1 VAARMGWVAQKVA
14 LGLTTDPTL
23 GFAPV
28 SVSWPVGT
36 IEAAEALDEIGF
48 PLDGPMRAAEAA
60 LKEAGKGK
68 RAKVVREALSTAG
81 RCGTHPGTRT
91 IVLTRDAPR
100 DAPAKNPITKG
111 RTHPRT
117 HRDAPPPGKRDAPR
131 VPLGTRCGPAPSTT
145 TTWSAPASSASP
157 CSAGAGATRERQAR
171 PRR

>member
-1 VAARMGWVAQKVA
+1 MAARMGWVPQKVA

-48 PLDGPMRAAEAA
+48 PLDGPTRAAEAA

-68 RAKVVREALSTAG
+68 RAKVVREALKY
-81 RCGTHPGTRT
+81 RRT
-91 IVLTRDAPR
+91 MRDAPR
-100 DAPAKNPITKG
+100 DANDRANSGRTPGRTPKNPITKG